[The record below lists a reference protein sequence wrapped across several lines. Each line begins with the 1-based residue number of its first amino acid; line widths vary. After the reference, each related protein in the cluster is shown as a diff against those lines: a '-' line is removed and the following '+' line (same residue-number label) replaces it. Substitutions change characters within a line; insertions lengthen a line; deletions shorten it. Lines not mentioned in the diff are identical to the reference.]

1 MPWITEMTLKET
13 TSFHH
18 EIGQHT
24 ISTVLTA
31 WGKAL
36 RKPLASKL
44 KLYDLS
50 YLRKIWGKQDIPL
63 EDSKEKDAAG
73 GLHLKFSLK
82 RSSLN
87 KKQAQQVTQ
96 TLSMS
101 SRV

>member
-1 MPWITEMTLKET
+1 MICP
-13 TSFHH
+13 
-18 EIGQHT
+18 
-24 ISTVLTA
+24 
-31 WGKAL
+31 
-36 RKPLASKL
+36 
-44 KLYDLS
+44 
-50 YLRKIWGKQDIPL
+50 IWGKQDIPL

>member
-1 MPWITEMTLKET
+1 MTLKET

-18 EIGQHT
+18 ETGQHT

-31 WGKAL
+31 RGKAL

-63 EDSKEKDAAG
+63 EDSK
-73 GLHLKFSLK
+73 K
-82 RSSLN
+82 RCRWRTSFKVFIETFFF
-87 KKQAQQVTQ
+87 KKETGPACAQA
-96 TLSMS
+96 LSMS
-101 SRV
+101 SESS